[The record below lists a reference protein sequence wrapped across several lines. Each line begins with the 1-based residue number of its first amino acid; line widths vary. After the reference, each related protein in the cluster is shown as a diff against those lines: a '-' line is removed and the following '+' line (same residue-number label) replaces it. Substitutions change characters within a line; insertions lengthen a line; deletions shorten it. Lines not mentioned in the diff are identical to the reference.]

1 MKQSQRGGSEHGSGS
16 GAGSG
21 GGRRT
26 QEQGGGRKGAN
37 QADRAGG
44 EPPED
49 DCRSNK
55 SGRTTLAKARSDGT
69 AEGGE
74 ARWGRN
80 VQGRS
85 YGVGEDRSERIAVR
99 GEQGGVADQRR
110 GRTDRG
116 DPDRKTDP
124 EKAARGWTVVECG
137 GGLQTAVKGRSSG
150 RSSPPHLARKG
161 DGNEVK
167 WSEQWI
173 VYREG
178 YKGSGI
184 GAITKRQYPIVMIY
198 EYGIA
203 YMYREPNRRIVH
215 TFVNQNVVFW

>member
-1 MKQSQRGGSEHGSGS
+1 MGSRAKNRGPGVRAQTRPIAPAASHG
-16 GAGSG
+16 
-21 GGRRT
+21 
-26 QEQGGGRKGAN
+26 
-37 QADRAGG
+37 
-44 EPPED
+44 ED
-49 DCRSNK
+49 DRRSKK

-69 AEGGE
+69 AEGGK

-99 GEQGGVADQRR
+99 GEQGGVTDQRR

-116 DPDRKTDP
+116 DPDRKTDS

-137 GGLQTAVKGRSSG
+137 GGWQTAVKGRPSG

-167 WSEQWI
+167 WSEQWRI
-173 VYREG
+173 YGEE

-184 GAITKRQYPIVMIY
+184 GAITKRKYPTVMLY
-198 EYGIA
+198 EYGIV
-203 YMYREPNRRIVH
+203 YMYREPNRGI
-215 TFVNQNVVFW
+215 N